1 MIVYVPAGAWT
12 SNALALTVPAISR
25 YALVMGAPGL
35 YSQATTPDPRKF
47 PLGSVTCPKI
57 SFPAIRLIVTEIVT
71 LTSTTVE
78 SVWYVVAEVRSWKDP
93 DQRVRFES
101 PLAFVVFV
109 RTSWG
114 LPVGFVRLKAE
125 TVAPEIGEPALW
137 TWTLRTLAG
146 VGCATRQMSIRVV
159 VLPSKRF
166 GTVVAFP

>member
-78 SVWYVVAEVRSWKDP
+78 SVWYVVAEARSWK
-93 DQRVRFES
+93 ES
-101 PLAFVVFV
+101 VHRGKVD
-109 RTSWG
+109 W
-114 LPVGFVRLKAE
+114 PVGTAAV
-125 TVAPEIGEPALW
+125 
-137 TWTLRTLAG
+137 
-146 VGCATRQMSIRVV
+146 VGAAVG
-159 VLPSKRF
+159 L
-166 GTVVAFP
+166 

>member
-78 SVWYVVAEVRSWKDP
+78 SVWYVVAEAGRWQEP
-93 DQRVRFES
+93 DHRDRVES
-101 PLAFVVFV
+101 PFPSVRVV
-109 RTSWG
+109 RPRWG
-114 LPVGFVRLKAE
+114 LPVRV
-125 TVAPEIGEPALW
+125 
-137 TWTLRTLAG
+137 LR
-146 VGCATRQMSIRVV
+146 
-159 VLPSKRF
+159 
-166 GTVVAFP
+166 

>member
-71 LTSTTVE
+71 LTSNTVAT
-78 SVWYVVAEVRSWKDP
+78 VWYVVAEEGAGEDADRKVRVEIS
-93 DQRVRFES
+93 VAAG
-101 PLAFVVFV
+101 LVV
-109 RTSWG
+109 RTSCG
-114 LPVGFVRLKAE
+114 LS
-125 TVAPEIGEPALW
+125 T
-137 TWTLRTLAG
+137 
-146 VGCATRQMSIRVV
+146 
-159 VLPSKRF
+159 
-166 GTVVAFP
+166 

>member
-25 YALVMGAPGL
+25 YALVIGAPGL

-47 PLGSVTCPKI
+47 PLGSVSCPKI

-78 SVWYVVAEVRSWKDP
+78 SVWYVVAEVRSWKEP
-93 DQRVRFES
+93 DHRVRVES
-101 PLAFVVFV
+101 PFASVVFV

-114 LPVGFVRLKAE
+114 LPVRVVRLNAE

-137 TWTLRTLAG
+137 TLTFRNLAR
-146 VGCATRQMSIRVV
+146 VG
-159 VLPSKRF
+159 
-166 GTVVAFP
+166 

>member
-25 YALVMGAPGL
+25 YALVIGAPGL

-78 SVWYVVAEVRSWKDP
+78 SVWYVVAEGRRWEEP
-93 DQRVRFES
+93 GHRVRVET
-101 PLAFVVFV
+101 PVAA
-109 RTSWG
+109 SW
-114 LPVGFVRLKAE
+114 LV
-125 TVAPEIGEPALW
+125 
-137 TWTLRTLAG
+137 
-146 VGCATRQMSIRVV
+146 C
-159 VLPSKRF
+159 
-166 GTVVAFP
+166 

>member
-78 SVWYVVAEVRSWKDP
+78 SVWYVVAEGRSWEESCH
-93 DQRVRFES
+93 RVRVAS
-101 PLAFVVFV
+101 PLAALRVV
-109 RTSWG
+109 RTH
-114 LPVGFVRLKAE
+114 
-125 TVAPEIGEPALW
+125 
-137 TWTLRTLAG
+137 
-146 VGCATRQMSIRVV
+146 C
-159 VLPSKRF
+159 
-166 GTVVAFP
+166 

>member
-78 SVWYVVAEVRSWKDP
+78 SVWYVVAEGRGWKGP
-93 DQRVRFES
+93 DHRGRVGS
-101 PLAFVVFV
+101 PLASLAFLRPSRGVPGRVA
-109 RTSWG
+109 
-114 LPVGFVRLKAE
+114 RL
-125 TVAPEIGEPALW
+125 
-137 TWTLRTLAG
+137 
-146 VGCATRQMSIRVV
+146 
-159 VLPSKRF
+159 
-166 GTVVAFP
+166 

>member
-71 LTSTTVE
+71 LTSTVVV
-78 SVWYVVAEVRSWKDP
+78 SVWYVAADVRSWKEP
-93 DQRVRFES
+93 DHRVRFES
-101 PLAFVVFV
+101 PFASVVFV

-114 LPVGFVRLKAE
+114 LPVGFVRLNAA
-125 TVAPEIGEPALW
+125 TVAPETGEPALW
-137 TWTLRTLAG
+137 MWTLRTLAG
-146 VGCATRQMSIRVV
+146 VGCTTRQRSILVV
-159 VLPSKRF
+159 AVPSNRF